1 MCYQRVL
8 KTPALMA
15 KAALLKKR
23 AREICPQMPPFEPC
37 DGEPVVRAQHGYF
50 AFAEKCAP
58 RSASPC
64 RKASALAF
72 DQVPTSFDLTKM
84 NTLLPVSEMRGV
96 RQILSDAIADLKA
109 KGVVQ

>member
-1 MCYQRVL
+1 MYASTHWNDVY
-8 KTPALMA
+8 TIV
-15 KAALLKKR
+15 
-23 AREICPQMPPFEPC
+23 REICPQMPPFEPC

-96 RQILSDAIADLKA
+96 HQILSDAIADLKA

>member
-1 MCYQRVL
+1 MGCQREFRRWV
-8 KTPALMA
+8 KVIDAGPS
-15 KAALLKKR
+15 
-23 AREICPQMPPFEPC
+23 
-37 DGEPVVRAQHGYF
+37 V
-50 AFAEKCAP
+50 
-58 RSASPC
+58 ASGL
-64 RKASALAF
+64 ALAF